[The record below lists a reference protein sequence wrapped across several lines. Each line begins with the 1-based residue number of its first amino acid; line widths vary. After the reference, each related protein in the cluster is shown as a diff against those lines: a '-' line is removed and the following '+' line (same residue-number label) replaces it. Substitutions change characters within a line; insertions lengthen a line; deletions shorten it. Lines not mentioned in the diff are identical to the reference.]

1 MDGQTEMFTISPW
14 LKRRDKYQYFGTKY
28 FIVALDN
35 ESFFFLNQKE
45 LIFFF

>member
-14 LKRRDKYQYFGTKY
+14 LKSRDKYQYFGTKY

-35 ESFFFLNQKE
+35 KSFFFKSKRID
-45 LIFFF
+45 IFF